1 MKKLKGAVIPAAM
14 VLLWASVS
22 GSGIVSAYLLPGP
35 QKGFGT
41 FLDLASKGLCFRHLS
56 VSLLRVLGGFAVTVV
71 FAIPM
76 AVAVALN
83 RKVYDYLEPTLEFIR
98 HIPPISIIPLLI
110 LWMGIGEAPKI
121 AVIILAT
128 FFPVFLNTVSG
139 IMNADE
145 KLKEVGTAF
154 GLSRREIL
162 MRITLPQ
169 ALPSIMVGLQ
179 LGLGYSWRSLVG
191 AELIA
196 ASTGIG
202 YMIIE
207 AEQLSRTDI
216 ILVGV
221 FAIGILGYAVDYFF
235 LKLTNRLIKW
245 DRERDANAGSGY
257 FQGP

>member
-1 MKKLKGAVIPAAM
+1 MKVLKGAAIPAAIL
-14 VLLWASVS
+14 LLWAAVS
-22 GSGIVSAYLLPGP
+22 GSGVVNAYLLPSP
-35 QKGFGT
+35 QKVFGT
-41 FLDLASKGLCFRHLS
+41 FLELASKGLFFRHLS
-56 VSLLRVLGGFAVTVV
+56 VSLMRVLVGFAVTVV
-71 FAIPM
+71 FAIPL

-83 RKVYDYLEPTLEFIR
+83 RKVYDYLEPLLEFVR
-98 HIPPISIIPLLI
+98 HIPPISLIPLLI

-121 AVIILAT
+121 SIIILAT

-139 IMNADE
+139 IVNADE
-145 KLKEVGTAF
+145 KLKEVGAAF

-162 MRITLPQ
+162 TRITIPQ
-169 ALPSIMVGLQ
+169 ALPSMLVGLQ
-179 LGLGYSWRSLVG
+179 LGLGYSWRSLIG

-221 FAIGILGYAVDYFF
+221 FAIGLLGYAVDYFF
-235 LKLTNRLIKW
+235 LKLTDRLIKW
-245 DRERDANAGSGY
+245 DRERDENEGSGY
-257 FQGP
+257 YQGP